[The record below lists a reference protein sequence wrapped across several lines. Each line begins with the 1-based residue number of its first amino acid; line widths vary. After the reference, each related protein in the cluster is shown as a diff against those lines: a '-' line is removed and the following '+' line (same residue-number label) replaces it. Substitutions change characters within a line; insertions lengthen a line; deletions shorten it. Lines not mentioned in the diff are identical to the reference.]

1 MMGKLVLTI
10 EKVIKF
16 VLMFQKKSELMMNC
30 SKDFEAQVISIKLKV
45 QCQYQSIITL

>member
-16 VLMFQKKSELMMNC
+16 VSMFQKKSELIMNC
-30 SKDFEAQVISIKLKV
+30 SKDSEAQVISIQLKV
-45 QCQYQSIITL
+45 QCKYQSIITL